1 MQWQPALL
9 AVDEAHTVF
18 LNGVMI
24 FAPEYRGIGLLRQY
38 LPDVPIIALTATAD
52 NTTRHDI
59 INQLALRT
67 PLVHIS
73 SFDRPNIR
81 YTLVEKYK
89 PLDQLFGCLFVG
101 RKENQALSIVIVAA
115 K

>member
-1 MQWQPALL
+1 
-9 AVDEAHTVF
+9 
-18 LNGVMI
+18 
-24 FAPEYRGIGLLRQY
+24 
-38 LPDVPIIALTATAD
+38 PDVPIIALTATAD

-73 SFDRPNIR
+73 SFDRPNIL

-89 PLDQLFGCLFVG
+89 PLDQLWLFIRG
-101 RKENQALSIVIVAA
+101 QKGKSGIIYCNSRSK
-115 K
+115 